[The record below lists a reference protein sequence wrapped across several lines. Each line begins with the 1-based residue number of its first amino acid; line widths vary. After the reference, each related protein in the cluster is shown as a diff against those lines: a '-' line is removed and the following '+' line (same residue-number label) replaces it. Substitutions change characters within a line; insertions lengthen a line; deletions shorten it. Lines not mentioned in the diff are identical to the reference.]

1 MKKLRQSVAFKSIS
15 GIVLLLLVF
24 SVIISVIGNRGFT
37 EALLDQYSDNAF
49 HTARIAGVVVDG
61 DRVGEYWQSGGK
73 TEDYEAVRKSLSRL
87 CDSSNATFVYV
98 IEPDRTDYAHIRF
111 LFSTINRNSHYS
123 LYDFGYLRETTNDEY
138 REKYRALYE
147 GEATQELVVRDKGY
161 IETDSH
167 ITAMI
172 PLKNSGGEVVGII
185 CVQQQLDTLLQARN
199 TYMRR
204 VVIAFI
210 ILALLVIIGQS
221 LYLHHALLRPLK
233 QISEETTRFS
243 EENVTTGRKLQ
254 KTVCSRDEIG
264 QLAVSIDQME
274 EQIQRYVENL
284 TRVTS
289 EREHI
294 MAELSL
300 ATRIQASMLPHAFP
314 PFPDRQEFDIYASM
328 DPAKDIGG
336 DFYDFFLIDDDHLC
350 VVMAD
355 VSGKGIPAALFMM
368 ASKII
373 LQSCAMLGN
382 SASEILTRTNEA
394 VCSNNPEGMFIT
406 VWLGILEIS
415 TGKLT
420 AANAGHEYPVLKRA
434 DGGFE
439 LLKGKHGLVIGAVD
453 GVKYKDYELQLRPG
467 DKLFVYTDGVPEA
480 TDADNNLFGTERM
493 LAALNAAAEEGPEQV
508 LKRVRG
514 AVDAFVKDAAQFD
527 DLTMLCLEYRSREN
541 CAGAESTFTD
551 EKPTDHTDRKGT
563 GET

>member
-1 MKKLRQSVAFKSIS
+1 MKKLRERVAFKSIS

-24 SVIISVIGNRGFT
+24 ALIIIVIGNKAVT
-37 EALLDQYSDNAF
+37 DALMEQYSDNAF
-49 HTARIAGVVVDG
+49 HTARVAAAVVDG
-61 DRVGEYWQSGGK
+61 DRIGEYWESGGE
-73 TEDYEAVRKSLSRL
+73 TEEYKAVWNSLTRL
-87 CDSSNATFVYV
+87 CNSSGATFVYL

-111 LFSTINRNSHYS
+111 LFSTINQNSHYS
-123 LYDFGYLRETTNDEY
+123 LYEFGYLRETTNDEY

-147 GEATQELVVRDKGY
+147 GAATQELVIRDKGY

-185 CVQQQLDTLLQARN
+185 CVQQQLDTLLHARN
-199 TYMRR
+199 TYLRR

-210 ILALLVIIGQS
+210 SLALLVIVGQS
-221 LYLHHALLRPLK
+221 LYLHRALLRPLR
-233 QISEETTRFS
+233 QISEEATRFS
-243 EENVTTGRKLQ
+243 EENVTTGARLQ
-254 KTVCSRDEIG
+254 ETVRSRDEIG
-264 QLAVSIDQME
+264 QLAASIDNME

-284 TRVTS
+284 TRVTAEK
-289 EREHI
+289 ERI
-294 MAELSL
+294 GAELAL
-300 ATRIQASMLPHAFP
+300 ATRIQAAMLPHVFP
-314 PFPDRQEFDIYASM
+314 PFPDRKEFDIFASM
-328 DPAKDIGG
+328 DPAKEIGG

-382 SASEILTRTNEA
+382 SAAEILTRTNEA
-394 VCSNNPEGMFIT
+394 VCSNNPEEMFIT

-420 AANAGHEYPVLKRA
+420 AVNAGHEYPVLKRA

-439 LLKGKHGLVIGAVD
+439 MLKGKHGLVIGAME
-453 GVKYKDYELQLRPG
+453 GVKYKEYKLQLFPG

-480 TDADNNLFGTERM
+480 TDAENNLFGTGRM
-493 LAALNAAAEEGPEQV
+493 LAALNAAAEEGPEQI

-514 AVDAFVKDAAQFD
+514 AVDAFVKDAEQFD
-527 DLTMLCLEYRSREN
+527 DLTMLCMEY
-541 CAGAESTFTD
+541 
-551 EKPTDHTDRKGT
+551 KGK
-563 GET
+563 GSMQA